1 MLSIVSLISLIH
13 VLSIFLTLLL
23 HISFESCKKTT
34 FCLTIYLFGRKQI
47 RELSLNYYLLIITW
61 RAAYNTAWL
70 APLSY
75 KRLMLVMHEFKPHQK
90 LNQETCN
97 GYVIERWLNNMHLL
111 TPRFINGL
119 CFITIN
125 TLTDVKMT
133 VGGAY
138 LRQWITGPGKEVMFW
153 SIWTMVACVYN
164 TVRTNSFFRVPR
176 RPHYNG
182 VTVYT
187 WFSVSYKSLK
197 ARWSNALMVLEYDFL
212 YFSGNVLLQI

>member
-34 FCLTIYLFGRKQI
+34 FCLIIYLFGRKQI

-90 LNQETCN
+90 LNQETYSSFLSTNWFFSGAVSTGLSICN

-133 VGGAY
+133 VGGAN
-138 LRQWITGPGKEVMFW
+138 LRQWITWPGKEVTFW
-153 SIWTMVACVYN
+153 SNWTMVACVYN
-164 TVRTNSFFRVPR
+164 AVRTNAFFRVTR
-176 RPHYNG
+176 RPH
-182 VTVYT
+182 
-187 WFSVSYKSLK
+187 
-197 ARWSNALMVLEYDFL
+197 
-212 YFSGNVLLQI
+212 